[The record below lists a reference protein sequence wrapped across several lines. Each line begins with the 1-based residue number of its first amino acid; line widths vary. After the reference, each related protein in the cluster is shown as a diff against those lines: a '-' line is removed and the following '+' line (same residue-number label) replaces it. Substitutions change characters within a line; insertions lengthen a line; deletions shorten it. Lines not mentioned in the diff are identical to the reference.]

1 MIATLHADDTR
12 PTLRTRLLKPLP
24 SLAEPHML
32 PNPDPN
38 HDIFHNYI
46 INPNS
51 NHALVDE
58 LIQECAIW
66 IARAFADC
74 YNYHSDSTIDSHDAM
89 IAALAELNG
98 LIYGNDQTM
107 STEEA
112 ILLWVDDP
120 DQYMD
125 LACAA
130 NPNASLSDEINN
142 NRPRLF
148 EYFDLENIFGDEDP
162 SELPAY
168 SDTLWS

>member
-1 MIATLHADDTR
+1 MNTENDNRA
-12 PTLRTRLLKPLP
+12 TLRTRQLKPLP

-32 PNPDPN
+32 PNPDPTTDAN
-38 HDIFHNYI
+38 GWRPNYI
-46 INPNS
+46 ENPAS
-51 NHALVDE
+51 NHRLVDE

-74 YNYHSDSTIDSHDAM
+74 YDYHSDSTIDSHDAM
-89 IAALAELNG
+89 IAALAELNA

-112 ILLWVDDP
+112 ILLWINDP

-125 LACAA
+125 FACAA
-130 NPNASLSDEINN
+130 NPNASLSDEIEN

-168 SDTLWS
+168 TTTIWS